1 MTATSE
7 HELHQAVAIVD
18 RAGDTEFAYIVS
30 DGVKLPKV
38 IDGYQ
43 RDGVERVQFLLPDLY
58 LQVAT
63 YRQP

>member
-1 MTATSE
+1 M
-7 HELHQAVAIVD
+7 AIVD
-18 RAGDTEFAYIVS
+18 QARDTEFAYIAS
-30 DGVKLPKV
+30 DGVKLPKT

-43 RDGVERVQFLLPDLY
+43 RDGVERVQFLLPDIY